1 MTIYTQRPI
10 LVNMATTVRRTTNVA
25 SGVATAVASVLNG
38 ATLGTAARPTSTR
51 MVALAADPSPLAV
64 LRTHTL
70 ATLAHR
76 ELERMILSGDV
87 PAGGK
92 LNEADVAAQLGVS
105 RGPVREAF
113 RALEETGLV
122 RIEKNRGV
130 FVRQISVEEADEI
143 YDVRASLDEMIGRR
157 VANVAT
163 VEQIGQLRTLIAQ
176 MEAAVARNDSSE
188 YYAVNIELH
197 DSLARFAGNAKLL
210 EMYRRLVNELSL
222 YRRKTFEQGAILP
235 TSVREHRRIV
245 EAIAAKNVE
254 MAGKLMRDHA
264 LASRERMHAG
274 QLNGQSVKSSRARA
288 ARARTGER

>member
-1 MTIYTQRPI
+1 
-10 LVNMATTVRRTTNVA
+10 MATSLQRDA
-25 SGVATAVASVLNG
+25 SGASSRTAPGTRAKAVAQGTPADARKRPANG
-38 ATLGTAARPTSTR
+38 VARVHAAAAHP
-51 MVALAADPSPLAV
+51 ADPSPFAV
-64 LRTHTL
+64 LRTHSL

-76 ELERMILSGDV
+76 ELEQMILSGRV

-122 RIEKNRGV
+122 RVEKNRGV

-157 VANVAT
+157 VALAADP
-163 VEQIGQLRTLIAQ
+163 EHGAALRALIGR
-176 MEAAVARNDSSE
+176 MESAVAQSDSSG
-188 YYAVNIELH
+188 YYAANIEFH

-222 YRRKTFEQGAILP
+222 YRRKTFERGAILP
-235 TSVREHRRIV
+235 TSVREHRKIV
-245 EAIAAKNVE
+245 EAIAAGNAE
-254 MAGKLMRDHA
+254 LAGKLMRDHA
-264 LASRERMHAG
+264 LASRARMHTSQQQPGPAT
-274 QLNGQSVKSSRARA
+274 KPARSA
-288 ARARTGER
+288 KVNR

>member
-1 MTIYTQRPI
+1 MVTTARRP
-10 LVNMATTVRRTTNVA
+10 A
-25 SGVATAVASVLNG
+25 G
-38 ATLGTAARPTSTR
+38 A
-51 MVALAADPSPLAV
+51 ALAPANIPVLAV

-76 ELERMILSGDV
+76 ELERMILSGHV

-143 YDVRASLDEMIGRR
+143 YDVRAILDEMIGRR
-157 VANVAT
+157 VARAAKG
-163 VEQIGQLRTLIAQ
+163 EQIAHLRALIAQ
-176 MEAAVARNDSSE
+176 MEGAVARSDSSN
-188 YYAVNIELH
+188 YYAANIEFH
-197 DSLARFAGNAKLL
+197 DALARFAGNAKLL

-245 EAIAAKNVE
+245 EAIVAQNADV
-254 MAGKLMRDHA
+254 AGRLMRDHA
-264 LASRERMHAG
+264 VASRERMHAG
-274 QLNGQSVKSSRARA
+274 QLNGDSARSSRARA
-288 ARARTGER
+288 SRARIGEQ

>member
-1 MTIYTQRPI
+1 M
-10 LVNMATTVRRTTNVA
+10 VTTVRRSVRAPIVTSVA
-25 SGVATAVASVLNG
+25 NAAMPSAATDSTPTRAVARS
-38 ATLGTAARPTSTR
+38 AYS
-51 MVALAADPSPLAV
+51 SPLAV

-76 ELERMILSGDV
+76 ELERMILSGHV

-92 LNEADVAAQLGVS
+92 LNEADVAAQLGIS

-143 YDVRASLDEMIGRR
+143 YDVRASLDDMIGRR
-157 VANVAT
+157 VAGAAT
-163 VEQIGQLRTLIAQ
+163 AGQIAELRALIAQ
-176 MEAAVARNDSSE
+176 MEVAVARSDSSD
-188 YYAVNIELH
+188 YYAANIEFH
-197 DSLARFAGNAKLL
+197 DSLARFAGNSKLL

-235 TSVREHRRIV
+235 TSVGEHRRIV
-245 EAIAAKNVE
+245 EAIVAKNGDV
-254 MAGKLMRDHA
+254 AGKLMREHA
-264 LASRERMHAG
+264 LASRKRMHAG
-274 QLNGQSVKSSRARA
+274 QLNGNSDKSSRARA
-288 ARARTGER
+288 SRAGTGEQ

>member
-1 MTIYTQRPI
+1 MPVANGHSDAHRPSI
-10 LVNMATTVRRTTNVA
+10 D
-25 SGVATAVASVLNG
+25 S
-38 ATLGTAARPTSTR
+38 
-51 MVALAADPSPLAV
+51 SPFAV

-76 ELERMILSGDV
+76 ELERMILSGHL

-92 LNEADVAAQLGVS
+92 LNEADVAARLGIS

-130 FVRQISVEEADEI
+130 FVRQISVAEADEI

-157 VANVAT
+157 VADGAKADH
-163 VEQIGQLRTLIAQ
+163 IAALRALIAR
-176 MEAAVARNDSSE
+176 MEAAVARSDSSG
-188 YYAVNIELH
+188 YYAANIEFH
-197 DSLARFAGNAKLL
+197 DALARFAGNAKLL

-235 TSVREHRRIV
+235 TSVREHRKIV
-245 EAIAAKNVE
+245 EAIAAKNADL
-254 MAGKLMRDHA
+254 AGKLMRDHA
-264 LASRERMHAG
+264 LASRARMH
-274 QLNGQSVKSSRARA
+274 SSQHIQQPAA
-288 ARARTGER
+288 ARKPVRTAKVIR

>member
-1 MTIYTQRPI
+1 MLTIYTRRSI
-10 LVNMATTVRRTTNVA
+10 LVNMVTTARRPASAALTPATK
-25 SGVATAVASVLNG
+25 
-38 ATLGTAARPTSTR
+38 
-51 MVALAADPSPLAV
+51 ALARATDPSPLAV

-76 ELERMILSGDV
+76 ALERMILSGHV
-87 PAGGK
+87 PGGGK

-157 VANVAT
+157 VASAAT
-163 VEQIGQLRTLIAQ
+163 AEQIAQLRVLIAQ
-176 MEAAVARNDSSE
+176 MEGAVARSDSSD
-188 YYAVNIELH
+188 YYAANIEFH
-197 DSLARFAGNAKLL
+197 DALARFAGNAKLL

-245 EAIAAKNVE
+245 EAIVAKNADV
-254 MAGKLMRDHA
+254 AGRLMRDHA

-274 QLNGQSVKSSRARA
+274 QLNDDSARSSRARA
-288 ARARTGER
+288 SRARTGEQ